1 MRIGAVRRFNRF
13 FTRRIGVL
21 REGLL
26 HTPYSLTE
34 ARVLFEIAYREQL
47 TASYLSRE
55 LGLDPGYLSRIVA
68 RLKQQGLIKK
78 KRSEIDAR
86 RRLLSLT
93 PEGESAFSLLDTRSR
108 EEVGEMLA
116 ELSEGDQRRLLKV
129 MRTIEGI
136 LTRGQG
142 FSSPSPFTSAP
153 TSRATWAGSS
163 TATACSTLRST
174 AGTNAPRLWS
184 RE

>member
-68 RLKQQGLIKK
+68 RLEQQGLIKK
-78 KRSEIDAR
+78 NVRRSTLAGAFFPSPPRARAPSPCLIHARAR
-86 RRLLSLT
+86 RWARC
-93 PEGESAFSLLDTRSR
+93 SR
-108 EEVGEMLA
+108 
-116 ELSEGDQRRLLKV
+116 
-129 MRTIEGI
+129 
-136 LTRGQG
+136 
-142 FSSPSPFTSAP
+142 SSPKGTS
-153 TSRATWAGSS
+153 GV
-163 TATACSTLRST
+163 C
-174 AGTNAPRLWS
+174 
-184 RE
+184 